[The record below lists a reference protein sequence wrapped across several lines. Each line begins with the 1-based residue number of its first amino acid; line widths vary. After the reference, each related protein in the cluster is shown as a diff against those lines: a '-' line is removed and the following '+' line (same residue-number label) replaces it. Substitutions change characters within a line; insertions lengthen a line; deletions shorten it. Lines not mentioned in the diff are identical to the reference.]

1 MSDGTPARHPMSR
14 ERLPNRRRQVKDFMR
29 WPLEGGKRIHVSA
42 GLSADG
48 RILEAFLRGSK
59 IGSELDFLLDDIA
72 VLLSR
77 DLQHGDRLAQIASGL
92 GRLPDGKP
100 ASLIGAVVDRLRS
113 IEAGKL

>member
-1 MSDGTPARHPMSR
+1 MSDGTPNGRNMKR
-14 ERLPNRRRQVKDFMR
+14 ERLPSRRPQVTDDTR
-29 WPLEGGKRIHVSA
+29 WPGDGGRRIHVSA
-42 GLSADG
+42 GLAADG

-59 IGSELDFLLDDIA
+59 SGSELDFLLDDIA

-113 IEAGKL
+113 IEAGEP